1 MGVPL
6 KTESA
11 AAKSASRQQ
20 RGCGGNDYQ

>member
-20 RGCGGNDYQ
+20 RGCGGND